1 MKTRIQKGID
11 LKQVSGKKIF
21 TILCIVGVSLTA
33 KAQLYK
39 NKADATIIS
48 FFSKAPLEDIDATN
62 KKATIVLK
70 TTTNDIQFG
79 VAMLSFKFPKPLM
92 EEHFNENYVE
102 SAKYPTCTFKGKIK
116 ETIDY
121 TKDGENKVTVK
132 GNLDLHGVAK
142 EIEVPGTLTVKGN
155 TIILN
160 ANFKIKVT
168 DYKIKVPSMY
178 VQNIAEEVDVK
189 VNATLEPFA
198 RP

>member
-1 MKTRIQKGID
+1 MSTLIHSNGIR
-11 LKQVSGKKIF
+11 KKSLALLCLIGTF
-21 TILCIVGVSLTA
+21 TTA
-33 KAQLYK
+33 NAQLYK
-39 NKADATIIS
+39 NKAEAGIIS

-70 TTTNDIQFG
+70 TTTNEIQFG

-102 SAKYPTCTFKGKIK
+102 SEKYPTATFKGKIS

-121 TKDGENKVTVK
+121 TKDGEYKVTVK
-132 GNLDLHGVAK
+132 GTMDMHGVAK
-142 EIEVPGTLTVKGN
+142 EIEVPGTLSIKGTN
-155 TIILN
+155 IMIN
-160 ANFKIKVT
+160 ANFKIKVA

-189 VNATLEPFA
+189 VIGTLEPFTIKK
-198 RP
+198 

>member
-1 MKTRIQKGID
+1 MSTLIHSNGIR
-11 LKQVSGKKIF
+11 KKSLALLCLIGTF
-21 TILCIVGVSLTA
+21 TTA
-33 KAQLYK
+33 NAQLYK
-39 NKADATIIS
+39 NKAEAGIIS

-70 TTTNDIQFG
+70 TTTNEIQFG

-102 SAKYPTCTFKGKIK
+102 SEKYPTATFKGKIS

-121 TKDGENKVTVK
+121 SKDGEYKVTVK
-132 GNLDLHGVAK
+132 GTMDMHGVAK
-142 EIEVPGTLTVKGN
+142 EIEVPGTLSIKGTN
-155 TIILN
+155 IMIN
-160 ANFKIKVT
+160 ANFKIKVA

-189 VNATLEPFA
+189 VIGTLEPFA
-198 RP
+198 IKK